1 MEDPYGDRDPKQ
13 LILREDLAIDRTT
26 LANERTLL
34 AYIRTA
40 LALFAAGVSFIHFF
54 KPLALEVLGYF
65 LVLSGIGLLTIGT
78 RRFLGLRRA
87 INRAKQWSSK
97 D

>member
-1 MEDPYGDRDPKQ
+1 MEDPYDNHDPAQ
-13 LILREDLAIDRTT
+13 LILRDHLAIDRTT

-34 AYIRTA
+34 AYVRTA

-54 KPLALEVLGYF
+54 KLLALDVLGCF
-65 LVLSGIGLLTIGT
+65 LAASGIVLCTIGI
-78 RRFLGLRRA
+78 RRFLQLRRA
-87 INRAKQWSSK
+87 INRAKCRSSE